1 MIPSQRKN
9 SLAQRMTDWAG
20 LQLAKA
26 IFAARM
32 RKSPVRDTTA
42 YAKLQNI
49 GGYSAGADRP
59 LAKPTPGNLRKF
71 SRTPY
76 ARKAINRI
84 KNAIVMLKWEI
95 RPKPGVTLSSE
106 LQRQIDVT
114 TMCFARPNLDDSFRS
129 LLEQVTEDYFVAG
142 AGAIEQEVGS
152 DAMRP
157 LWLWPVDA
165 LTIQVYPGWSG
176 AKNEARYLQSMG
188 YGTVGTNHGVM
199 LRNDQLIYIRKDPST
214 NDPFGYGCLE
224 VAFNSINRQLGVAD
238 YAGNLASNGQPEN
251 LLQFVGMDA
260 NTLDRFRG
268 WWRNEVEGQGQTP
281 LLGGDEV
288 KVHKLRGGTDD
299 ALFLKYQEFLL
310 REIATAFEL
319 SPQNLGVEGD
329 VNRNTSEV
337 ADDRDYDGAITPA
350 ATNIASYLTRE
361 AIEAGLG
368 FSQIEFSFIGL
379 ERDDALNLAKVFEI
393 EYKNNAITP
402 DEYREHRGMA
412 PMASQWGQLLSAD
425 VEIAKLAAKGVAQD
439 LDSALPGKPVQKG
452 PLMNSPKK
460 T

>member
-1 MIPSQRKN
+1 MIPKQRKI
-9 SLAQRMTDWAG
+9 SLAQRAVDWAG
-20 LQLAKA
+20 LQVAKA
-26 IFAARM
+26 IFAGRT
-32 RKSPVRDTTA
+32 RKIPARDTTA

-49 GGYSAGADRP
+49 GGYSVGANRP

-84 KNAIVMLKWEI
+84 KNAVVMLKWEI
-95 RPKPGVTLSSE
+95 RPKPGVTLSRE
-106 LQRQIDVT
+106 LQRQIDVAT
-114 TMCFARPNLDDSFRS
+114 ACFGRPNTDDSFRS
-129 LLEQVTEDYFVAG
+129 LIEQVVEDYLVAG
-142 AGAIEQEVGS
+142 AGAIEQEPGS

-165 LTIQVYPGWSG
+165 MTIQVYPGWSG
-176 AKNEARYLQSMG
+176 AKNEARYLQSIG

-238 YAGNLASNGQPEN
+238 YAGNVASNGQPEN

-260 NTLDRFRG
+260 GTLDRFRG

-281 LLGGDEV
+281 MLGGEEV

-337 ADDRDYDGAITPA
+337 ADDRDYDGAITPT

-361 AIEAGLG
+361 AIEVGLG
-368 FSQIEFSFIGL
+368 FSQLEFSFIGL

-412 PMASQWGQLLSAD
+412 PMTSKWGEMVSAD
-425 VEIAKLAAKGVAQD
+425 VAIATMAAKGVAQD
-439 LDSALPGKPVQKG
+439 LDKDLPSNPAPKPI
-452 PLMNSPKK
+452 KK
-460 T
+460 IDQ